1 MPKFRDTYFP
11 RNTLEGQLGSELE
24 LIEIATWQLNRG
36 VTEPTV
42 ERLNWIA
49 RCAERAAVLQA
60 KIEKRDAARERKR
73 LMEAAQGLI
82 ENAHVVW
89 PT

>member
-1 MPKFRDTYFP
+1 MPNFRGEYFRP
-11 RNTLEGQLGSELE
+11 NTLEGQLGSELE

-49 RCAERAAVLQA
+49 RCAERAAVLQS
-60 KIEKRDAARERKR
+60 KIEKRDARKAR
-73 LMEAAQGLI
+73 AA
-82 ENAHVVW
+82 A
-89 PT
+89 